1 MWSYCKPCPGTFST
15 ARSWFG
21 NTRITED
28 LWNSTRP
35 RVFVMFVRS
44 HERWEPFQGGQMDM
58 RKLLQKLSQLMLDI
72 AWLFRQLMKRTGEHS
87 VCSASLPRNHQQHQH
102 SPHGMLLSD
111 AMPICALETESGIL
125 SPEMKG
131 LIACITIL
139 SQEKRWEKMRKDEKR
154 WEKIRKDEKEQHVFK
169 FLGSFLASF
178 QASLALIPMAL
189 QILEKILIRYPVT
202 RKHLL
207 VSTFVSPWK

>member
-1 MWSYCKPCPGTFST
+1 
-15 ARSWFG
+15 
-21 NTRITED
+21 
-28 LWNSTRP
+28 
-35 RVFVMFVRS
+35 MFVRS

-139 SQEKRWEKMRKDEKR
+139 SQEKRWEK
-154 WEKIRKDEKEQHVFK
+154 IRKDEKEQHVFK

>member
-87 VCSASLPRNHQQHQH
+87 VCSASLPRDHQQHQH

-111 AMPICALETESGIL
+111 AMPICAWETESGIL
-125 SPEMKG
+125 SPEMID

-139 SQEKRWEKMRKDEKR
+139 SQEKRWEKKRKDKKR
-154 WEKIRKDEKEQHVFK
+154 WKRATCV
-169 FLGSFLASF
+169 
-178 QASLALIPMAL
+178 
-189 QILEKILIRYPVT
+189 
-202 RKHLL
+202 
-207 VSTFVSPWK
+207 